1 MSNVRLKLFTSKK
14 LKDGSHPVMLVV
26 TRERVRKYYSTGYS
40 STEKDW
46 MVDDD
51 GGGKF
56 RKSMAHASQKNKA
69 MMKKVWK
76 AEEII
81 VEFEAEGIDWS
92 QTDFKDK
99 FIGIKSRDVFEY
111 FKERIDDLTKEGKI
125 GNADSYECAGGALK
139 KFVTKKDLRFSEITY
154 RFLKKYETHLRS
166 TGIRDTTISS
176 YMRSLRAVINRAI
189 KDDVCKPE
197 YYPFKKYKISDLD
210 HTTEKRAISKD
221 DIDKI
226 FGVETDENTTE
237 LHSKHLFMFSF
248 YAMGMSFKDM
258 TTLKWFDVIGGR
270 IHYKRAKTGKHFS
283 IKILP
288 PMQTI
293 LDHRL
298 EDNKNDNPYVFEILS
313 ASYTDPKAIDVRIK
327 SGLRTYNKHLKHF
340 AKILKLDVKV
350 TSYVSRH
357 SWANILRNKGVSI
370 EDISQGLGHSDLQT
384 TKIYL
389 RDLEDSHLDSV
400 NELLL

>member
-14 LKDGSHPVMLVV
+14 LKDGTHPVMLVV
-26 TRERVRKYYSTGYS
+26 TRERVRKYFSMGYGCK
-40 STEKDW
+40 ENDW
-46 MVDDD
+46 LVDED

-56 RKSMAHASQKNKA
+56 RKSVAHASQKNKA

-81 VEFEAEGIDWS
+81 AEFDAEGIDWS
-92 QTDFKDK
+92 HTDFKDK

-111 FKERIDDLTKEGKI
+111 FQERIDDLTKEGKI
-125 GNADSYECAGGALK
+125 GNADSYQCSRGALK
-139 KFVTKKDLRFSEITY
+139 KFVTKKDLRFSEITF

-166 TGIRDTTISS
+166 TGLKDTTISS
-176 YMRSLRAVINRAI
+176 YLRSLRAVINRAI
-189 KDDVCKPE
+189 KDDVCKQE
-197 YYPFKKYKISDLD
+197 YYPFNKYKISDLD
-210 HTTEKRAISKD
+210 HTTEKRAISKE

-226 FGVETDENTTE
+226 FNVETDENTTQ

-258 TTLKWFDVIGGR
+258 TTLKWFDIKGGR

-293 LDHRL
+293 LDYRL
-298 EDNKNDNPYVFEILS
+298 EDNKNDNPYVFDILS
-313 ASYTDPKAIDVRIK
+313 ASYTNPKAIDVRIK
-327 SGLRTYNKHLKHF
+327 SGLRTYNKHLKEF
-340 AKILKLDVKV
+340 AKILNLDVKV

-357 SWANILRNKGVSI
+357 SWANILRKKGVSI

-389 RDLEDSHLDSV
+389 RDLEDNHLDSV